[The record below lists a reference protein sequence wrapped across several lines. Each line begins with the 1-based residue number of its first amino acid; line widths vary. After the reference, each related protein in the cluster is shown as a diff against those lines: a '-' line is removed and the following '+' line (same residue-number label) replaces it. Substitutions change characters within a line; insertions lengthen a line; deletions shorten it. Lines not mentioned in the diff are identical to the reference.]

1 MGGRGS
7 NSGVGGATASANA
20 MLPSYDTTA
29 LSKRILTGLPE
40 LSGTLK
46 QVRWASDIRN
56 EARQTMFQ
64 AITRKYNI
72 GSNIYQ
78 DIANGKKSMQDGV
91 QKAYNIGF
99 EGSGNKRIAKEWA
112 ERRAK
117 TYKDVSDDLKRVDTI
132 LQGKTESSWWIKNR
146 IRAEFT
152 FRDYITS
159 GKTVSEMEKSGWFKR

>member
-20 MLPSYDTTA
+20 MLPSYDTKA
-29 LSKRILTGLPE
+29 LAKRMQTGLPA

-46 QVRWASDIRN
+46 QVRWASDIRD
-56 EARQTMFQ
+56 EAQKTMLA
-64 AITRKYNI
+64 AITAKYNI
-72 GSNIYQ
+72 GNDTYQ

-91 QKAYNIGF
+91 QKAYNTGF
-99 EGSGNKRIAKEWA
+99 GISGNKTVAKEWA

-117 TYKDVSDDLKRVDTI
+117 TYKDVSDDLQRVDTI

-146 IRAEFT
+146 INTA
-152 FRDYITS
+152 FREYVTS

>member
-20 MLPSYDTTA
+20 MLPSYDTKA
-29 LSKRILTGLPE
+29 LAKRMLTGLPE

-46 QVRWASDIRN
+46 QVRWASDIRY

-64 AITRKYNI
+64 AITTKYNI
-72 GSNIYQ
+72 GNDTYK

-91 QKAYNIGF
+91 QKAYNTGLGI
-99 EGSGNKRIAKEWA
+99 SGNKTVAKEWA

-117 TYKDVSDDLKRVDTI
+117 TYKDVSDDLQKVDTI

-146 IRAEFT
+146 NTAFSE
-152 FRDYITS
+152 YVTS
-159 GKTVSEMEKSGWFKR
+159 GKTVSEVEKSEWFRR

>member
-29 LSKRILTGLPE
+29 LAKRILMGLPE

-72 GSNIYQ
+72 GSDTYK

-91 QKAYNIGF
+91 QKAYNIAF
-99 EGSGNKRIAKEWA
+99 ETSGNKTIAKEWA

-117 TYKDVSDDLKRVDTI
+117 TYKDVSDDLQKVDTI
-132 LQGKTESSWWIKNR
+132 LQSKTESSWWIKNR
-146 IRAEFT
+146 NTAFSE
-152 FRDYITS
+152 YVTS
-159 GKTVSEMEKSGWFKR
+159 GKTVSEIEKSGWFKR

>member
-7 NSGVGGATASANA
+7 SSGVGGATASANA
-20 MLPSYDTTA
+20 MLPSYDTKSLA
-29 LSKRILTGLPE
+29 KRMTTGLPA

-46 QVRWASDIRN
+46 QVRWAEDIRA

-64 AITRKYNI
+64 AITTKYNI
-72 GSNIYQ
+72 GNDTYK

-99 EGSGNKRIAKEWA
+99 EISGNKTIAKEWA

-117 TYKDVSDDLKRVDTI
+117 TYKDVSDDLQRADTI
-132 LQGKTESSWWIKNR
+132 LQGKTESSWWIKHRSNT
-146 IRAEFT
+146 A
-152 FRDYITS
+152 FREYITS
-159 GKTVSEMEKSGWFKR
+159 GKTVSEMEKSRWFQR

>member
-29 LSKRILTGLPE
+29 LAKRILTGLPE

-64 AITRKYNI
+64 AITTKYNI
-72 GSNIYQ
+72 GSDTYK
-78 DIANGKKSMQDGV
+78 DIANGKKSMQAGV

-99 EGSGNKRIAKEWA
+99 EEGNKRVAKEWA

-117 TYKDVSDDLKRVDTI
+117 TYKDVSDDLKRVDAI

-146 IRAEFT
+146 NT
-152 FRDYITS
+152 SFREYVTS
-159 GKTVSEMEKSGWFKR
+159 GKTVSEWEKSEWFRR

>member
-20 MLPSYDTTA
+20 MLPSYDTKA
-29 LSKRILTGLPE
+29 LAKRMLNGLPE

-46 QVRWASDIRN
+46 QVRWASDIRY

-64 AITRKYNI
+64 AITTKYNI
-72 GSNIYQ
+72 GKDTYQ

-91 QKAYNIGF
+91 KKAYNIGF
-99 EGSGNKRIAKEWA
+99 EISGNNKTVAKEWA

-117 TYKDVSDDLKRVDTI
+117 TYKDVSDDLQRVDTI

-146 IRAEFT
+146 INTA
-152 FRDYITS
+152 FREYVTS

>member
-29 LSKRILTGLPE
+29 LAKRILNGLPE

-72 GSNIYQ
+72 GNDTYQ

-99 EGSGNKRIAKEWA
+99 DSGNKTIAKEWA

-132 LQGKTESSWWIKNR
+132 LQGKTEASWWIKNR

-152 FRDYITS
+152 FSDYITS

>member
-29 LSKRILTGLPE
+29 LAKRMLTGLPE
-40 LSGTLK
+40 LSGTMK

-64 AITRKYNI
+64 AITTKYNI
-72 GSNIYQ
+72 GNDTYK

-99 EGSGNKRIAKEWA
+99 EISGNKTVAKEWA

-117 TYKDVSDDLKRVDTI
+117 TYKDVSDDLRRVDTI

-146 IRAEFT
+146 NT
-152 FRDYITS
+152 SFREYVTS
-159 GKTVSEMEKSGWFKR
+159 GKTVSEWEKSEWFRR

>member
-29 LSKRILTGLPE
+29 LSKRLLTGLPE

-46 QVRWASDIRN
+46 QVRWASDIRY

-64 AITRKYNI
+64 AITTKYNI
-72 GSNIYQ
+72 GSDTYK

-99 EGSGNKRIAKEWA
+99 EEGNKKVAKEWA

-146 IRAEFT
+146 NT
-152 FRDYITS
+152 SFREYVTS
-159 GKTVSEMEKSGWFKR
+159 GKTVSEWEKSEWFRR

>member
-29 LSKRILTGLPE
+29 LAKRILTGLPE

-56 EARQTMFQ
+56 EARQTMMQ

-72 GSNIYQ
+72 GNDTYK

-91 QKAYNIGF
+91 QKAYNIAF
-99 EGSGNKRIAKEWA
+99 ETSGNKKVAKEWA

-132 LQGKTESSWWIKNR
+132 LQGKTEASWWIKNR

-152 FRDYITS
+152 FSDYITS
-159 GKTVSEMEKSGWFKR
+159 GKTFS

>member
-20 MLPSYDTTA
+20 MLPSYDTKA
-29 LSKRILTGLPE
+29 LAKRMLTGLPE

-46 QVRWASDIRN
+46 QVRWASDIRS

-64 AITRKYNI
+64 AITTKYNI
-72 GSNIYQ
+72 GNDTYK

-99 EGSGNKRIAKEWA
+99 DISGNKTVAKEWA

-117 TYKDVSDDLKRVDTI
+117 TYKDVSDDLQRVDTI

-146 IRAEFT
+146 NT
-152 FRDYITS
+152 SFREYITS
-159 GKTVSEMEKSGWFKR
+159 GKTVSEWEKSEWFRR

>member
-20 MLPSYDTTA
+20 MLPSYDTKA
-29 LSKRILTGLPE
+29 LAERMSTGLPA

-46 QVRWASDIRN
+46 QVRWAEDIRD
-56 EARQTMFQ
+56 EAQQTMLA
-64 AITRKYNI
+64 AITAKYNI
-72 GSNIYQ
+72 GNDTYQ

-91 QKAYNIGF
+91 QKAYNTGF
-99 EGSGNKRIAKEWA
+99 GISGNKTVAKEWA

-117 TYKDVSDDLKRVDTI
+117 TYKDVSDDLQRADTI

-146 IRAEFT
+146 SNTA
-152 FRDYITS
+152 FRKYITS
-159 GKTVSEMEKSGWFKR
+159 GKTVSEMEKSGWFQR

>member
-29 LSKRILTGLPE
+29 LAKRILTGLPE

-46 QVRWASDIRN
+46 QVRWASDIRY

-64 AITRKYNI
+64 AITTKYNI
-72 GSNIYQ
+72 GSDTYR

-91 QKAYNIGF
+91 QKSYNIAL
-99 EGSGNKRIAKEWA
+99 ETSGNKRVAKEWA

-117 TYKDVSDDLKRVDTI
+117 TYKDVSDDLRRVDTI

-146 IRAEFT
+146 NT
-152 FRDYITS
+152 SFREYVTS
-159 GKTVSEMEKSGWFKR
+159 GKTVSEWEKSEWFRR

>member
-20 MLPSYDTTA
+20 MLPSYDTKA
-29 LSKRILTGLPE
+29 LAKRMLTGLPE

-46 QVRWASDIRN
+46 QVRWASDIRY

-64 AITRKYNI
+64 AITTKYNI
-72 GSNIYQ
+72 GSDTYK

-99 EGSGNKRIAKEWA
+99 EEGNKTVAKEWA

-117 TYKDVSDDLKRVDTI
+117 TYKDVSDDLQRVDTI

-146 IRAEFT
+146 NT
-152 FRDYITS
+152 SFREYITS
-159 GKTVSEMEKSGWFKR
+159 GKTVSEWEKSEWFRR

>member
-20 MLPSYDTTA
+20 MLPSYDTKA
-29 LSKRILTGLPE
+29 LSKRMLTGLPE

-64 AITRKYNI
+64 AITTKYNI
-72 GSNIYQ
+72 GNDTYK

-99 EGSGNKRIAKEWA
+99 EISGNKTVAKEWA

-146 IRAEFT
+146 NT
-152 FRDYITS
+152 SFREYVTS
-159 GKTVSEMEKSGWFKR
+159 GKTVSEWEKSEWFRR

>member
-29 LSKRILTGLPE
+29 LAKRILTGLPE

-46 QVRWASDIRN
+46 QVRWASDIRY
-56 EARQTMFQ
+56 EARQTMLQ
-64 AITRKYNI
+64 AITTKYNI
-72 GSNIYQ
+72 GSDTYK

-99 EGSGNKRIAKEWA
+99 EEGNKRVAKEWA

-146 IRAEFT
+146 NT
-152 FRDYITS
+152 SFREYVTS
-159 GKTVSEMEKSGWFKR
+159 GKTVSEWEKSEWFKR

>member
-20 MLPSYDTTA
+20 MLPSYDTKA
-29 LSKRILTGLPE
+29 LAKRMLTGLPE

-46 QVRWASDIRN
+46 QVRWASDIRY

-64 AITRKYNI
+64 AITTKYNI
-72 GSNIYQ
+72 GKDTYQ

-91 QKAYNIGF
+91 QKAYNIAF
-99 EGSGNKRIAKEWA
+99 ETSGNKKIAKEWA

-117 TYKDVSDDLKRVDTI
+117 TYKDVSDDLQKVDTI

-146 IRAEFT
+146 NTAFSE
-152 FRDYITS
+152 YITS
-159 GKTVSEMEKSGWFKR
+159 GKTVSEVEKSGWFRR